1 MCIRFF
7 LRHTHDCT
15 AERLAL
21 QCSGFVSEEFETYLT
36 RNGVKH
42 ITSAPYHPS
51 TNGLAERTVQV
62 VKKGLKK
69 EKEGSMILKLA
80 RVLMAYRTTPHSTTG
95 VMPSELLQGR
105 QIRT

>member
-1 MCIRFF
+1 MVVI
-7 LRHTHDCT
+7 DNG
-15 AERLAL
+15 A
-21 QCSGFVSEEFETYLT
+21 GFVSEEFETYLT

-51 TNGLAERTVQV
+51 TNGLTERTVQV

-69 EKEGSMILKLA
+69 KKEGSMISKLA

-95 VMPSELLQGR
+95 VMLSELL
-105 QIRT
+105 